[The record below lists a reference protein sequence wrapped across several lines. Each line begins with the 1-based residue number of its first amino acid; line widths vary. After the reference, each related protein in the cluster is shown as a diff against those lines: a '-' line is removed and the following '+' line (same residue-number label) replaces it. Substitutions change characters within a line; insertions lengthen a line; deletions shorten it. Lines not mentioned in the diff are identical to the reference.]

1 MPLPLPLT
9 SPFYFY
15 QLSASSLRWQYDQE
29 PFTSTAHCP
38 KHLSINLLF
47 KMAIAGH
54 IATGHWCHLPF
65 PRSTTLYWLAFLKIA
80 RIAGPCHT
88 ATATAPA
95 TANSTK
101 HPLSC
106 SLTLRWQWWP
116 LPLPLPHHAAHLTCH
131 WEWEWMGRELIVASD
146 FWLDLVLFQP
156 SSWYYTTTVTVRSGV
171 QAILNSSHSS
181 VTNFSSYYFAMVWVL
196 IES

>member
-54 IATGHWCHLPF
+54 IATGYWCHLPF
-65 PRSTTLYWLAFLKIA
+65 PRSTTLYWPL
-80 RIAGPCHT
+80 PCHCACHSQFHQAPSSLLFNFKMTMMAT
-88 ATATAPA
+88 ATATATSCCTPD
-95 TANSTK
+95 
-101 HPLSC
+101 LS
-106 SLTLRWQWWP
+106 LRMRMDGEGT
-116 LPLPLPHHAAHLTCH
+116 HCC
-131 WEWEWMGRELIVASD
+131 I
-146 FWLDLVLFQP
+146 
-156 SSWYYTTTVTVRSGV
+156 
-171 QAILNSSHSS
+171 
-181 VTNFSSYYFAMVWVL
+181 
-196 IES
+196 